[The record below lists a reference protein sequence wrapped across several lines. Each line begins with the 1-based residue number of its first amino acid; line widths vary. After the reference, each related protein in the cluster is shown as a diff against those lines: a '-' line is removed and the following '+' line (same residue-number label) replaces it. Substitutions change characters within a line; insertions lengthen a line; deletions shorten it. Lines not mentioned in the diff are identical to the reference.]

1 MNKTLDI
8 TIEKSS
14 TYPIIEMTA
23 EEAKKVA
30 PVGNYELGKRFR
42 DIGENE
48 TASQNIV
55 VGTTNVVSY
64 Q

>member
-8 TIEKSS
+8 TVEKSS
-14 TYPIIEMTA
+14 TYPIIKMTA

-30 PVGNYELGKRFR
+30 PVGEYELGKRFR

-48 TASQNIV
+48 VASPNIV